1 MDHVVAPVEPS
12 VNSATGNVLIS
23 IDQVVHGY
31 REGHRRLSGS
41 IELDELSGGQMAVM
55 SDLLAPLTGTESY
68 LTGYPL
74 KSASKYV
81 LARTWLATEMKRP
94 GCVWT
99 HSLVMSYG
107 ALAQLND
114 PANLLTLLRR
124 PTETTLEQYSNVWSG
139 QVALGNTSPTTL
151 KVFERLRGDPR
162 AEMLLAG
169 IYAPEPDIA
178 RRQFLIEADKRKDD
192 ESLALALWR
201 QMWPRLRRSFFFATS
216 IAGPVDVIDAELVLL
231 FSSDP
236 GYREPNAHLWQS
248 VPAVASRPGFK
259 LLSRD
264 LPNSEVSSFRR
275 FLWRYASD
283 ARDLCSVALPLADI
297 YARLDQPNRGSIG
310 SAAQLL
316 RKHFARP
323 DDCRLIKSD
332 LLLGNISSHYGTTS
346 TIEEFR
352 QVLMEFRNLPNF
364 TDETALAKYVTGLG
378 LSTVEEVSKIIEAS
392 MPGDDQTVGSVVL
405 RVLATELPI
414 STIAATECSTEA
426 KVSLARHNRGLI
438 GVRQF
443 WPTVAEERLS
453 ILRELAKPIFPRL
466 NTSELLAGLAAQLG
480 AEETEWIL
488 SYDPDAIG
496 LILKNLDVYPQIA
509 DTVLRVLVQHPDILW
524 EGLRHCGPISQEVLA
539 HLGAIILDTD
549 AKTTLDWPIWS
560 SLTEGDDW
568 NDPLDSHTQLA
579 ALLFKAALMAPIQP
593 GARLLRVSF
602 DLLHDRAAAGLL
614 QPTIRTDLNRQLP
627 FIGWF
632 AEWDF
637 CAKLRNAVAT
647 YFAHAP
653 LNQPILSILMV
664 SDNPS
669 TLMEILR
676 SLRTQQNGDLFL
688 QELERQA
695 ALQSVETYRVEA
707 LHAVVRESRSFR
719 WY

>member
-1 MDHVVAPVEPS
+1 MDHDLAPVES
-12 VNSATGNVLIS
+12 SGNNATGNVLIS

-124 PTETTLEQYSNVWSG
+124 PTETTLEQFSKVWSG
-139 QVALGNTSPTTL
+139 QVAPGNTSQATL
-151 KVFERLRGDPR
+151 KVPEHLRGDPR

-216 IAGPVDVIDAELVLL
+216 IAGPVDVIDAELALL

-236 GYREPNAHLWQS
+236 GYREPNTHLWHS

-264 LPNSEVSSFRR
+264 LPSSEVSSFRR

-283 ARDLCSVALPLADI
+283 ARDLCSVALPLADA

-310 SAAQLL
+310 RTAQLL

-332 LLLGNISSHYGTTS
+332 LLLGNISGHYGTTS

-352 QVLMEFRNLPNF
+352 QVLMEFRSLPNF
-364 TDETALAKYVTGLG
+364 TDETALAQYVAGLE
-378 LSTVEEVSKIIEAS
+378 LSTIEVSKIIEVS
-392 MPGDDQTVGSVVL
+392 MPGDDQTVGGAVL
-405 RVLATELPI
+405 RVLATELPM
-414 STIAATECSTEA
+414 STIAATECSPDA
-426 KVSLARHNRGLI
+426 KVRLARHNLGLI

-453 ILRELAKPIFPRL
+453 ILRELAKPTFPRL
-466 NTSELLAGLAAQLG
+466 NTSELLAGLSVQLG
-480 AEETEWIL
+480 AEETKWIL
-488 SYDPDAIG
+488 SYDPDSIG
-496 LILKNLDVYPQIA
+496 LVLKSLDVYPQIA
-509 DTVLRVLVQHPDILW
+509 DTVLRVLVQHPNALR
-524 EGLRHCGPISQEVLA
+524 EGLQHCGRISREVLGR
-539 HLGAIILDTD
+539 LGAIIFSTDTEMI
-549 AKTTLDWPIWS
+549 DWPIWAS
-560 SLTEGDDW
+560 ITEGDDW
-568 NDPLDSHTQLA
+568 NDPLDDHTHLA
-579 ALLFKAALMAPIQP
+579 ALLFKAALKAPIEP
-593 GARLLRVSF
+593 GARLLRLSL
-602 DLLHDRAAAGLL
+602 DLMHDRAAVGLL
-614 QPTIRTDLNRQLP
+614 EQNIRADLNPHLP

-647 YFAHAP
+647 YYAHIP
-653 LNQPILSILMV
+653 LNQAILSILRV
-664 SDNPS
+664 SDNGI
-669 TLMEILR
+669 TLTAILR
-676 SLRTQQNGDLFL
+676 SIRAQPNGELFL
-688 QELERQA
+688 QQLEGQA
-695 ALQSVETYRVEA
+695 ALENVESYRVEA
-707 LHAVVRESRSFR
+707 LHGIARESGSLR
-719 WY
+719 WF